1 MQTIIC
7 RYMTIIDND
16 IYGISPCTRRFTCMV
31 THSFSKNGIQHTY
44 ESAIRCTLS
53 ESSNLTI
60 YCATHARR
68 PEIDCMTYHH

>member
-53 ESSNLTI
+53 ERSNLTI